1 MRSISTCLS
10 RFIKPGIT
18 AALFALPG
26 LVKAQD
32 VFKEFPD
39 LFTVPDSYVV
49 KHVKQAP
56 VIDGNVED
64 AVWQQAKWTKDF
76 QDIEGRLKPQPP
88 LQTNVK
94 MLWDDSCLY
103 VAARIKDP
111 HVWATLKHHDDIV
124 YRDNDFE
131 LFIDPSN
138 STHKYFEIEVNALN
152 TIFDLFLTK
161 PYRNNGAA
169 VTGWDTHGLR
179 SAVKVQGTLNSPSD
193 ADKGW
198 TVEMAIPFKA
208 IAGGFNR
215 AVIKDGTL
223 WRINFSRVEYDT
235 KVHNGKYVKL
245 QDNAGHDLP
254 EHNWVWSNQGLINM
268 HYPERWGYLLFS
280 DQEADDVKFEMPY
293 AEEQKKYLWLVYYK
307 QKQWYKDHHEYL
319 ASLKDLGID
328 DKITVS
334 GNDNELKLE
343 ATPHQ
348 FIAYISDTKTN
359 ATYTIDQ
366 DGLVQLQIIPKLH
379 E

>member
-1 MRSISTCLS
+1 MRSISTCFN

-18 AALFALPG
+18 ATLLILPG

-39 LFTVPDSYVV
+39 LFTVPYSYVA
-49 KHVKQAP
+49 KHVKQPP
-56 VIDGNVED
+56 VIDGDVED
-64 AVWQQAKWTKDF
+64 AVWQQAPWTKDF

-111 HVWATLKHHDDIV
+111 HVWAKLTRHDDII
-124 YRDNDFE
+124 YLDNDFE
-131 LFIDPSN
+131 LFIDPTN

-161 PYRNNGAA
+161 PYRNGGAA

-179 SAVKVQGTLNSPSD
+179 SAVKVQGTLNDPSD
-193 ADKGW
+193 IDKGW

-208 IAGGFNR
+208 ITGGFNKS
-215 AVIKDGTL
+215 VIKDGTM

-235 KVHNGKYVKL
+235 KVQNGKYVKL
-245 QDNAGHDLP
+245 QDNNGRDLP

-268 HYPERWGYLLFS
+268 HFPERWGYLLFS
-280 DQEADDVKFEMPY
+280 SNEANDVKFEMPY
-293 AEEQKKYLWLVYYK
+293 AEQQKRYLWLVYYK
-307 QKQWYKDHHEYL
+307 QKQWFKDHHEYL
-319 ASLKDLGID
+319 PTLKGLGID
-328 DKITVS
+328 DKVTVA
-334 GNDNELKLE
+334 GNVNELKLE
-343 ATPHQ
+343 ATTRQ
-348 FIAYISDTKTN
+348 FVVAVTDTKTN
-359 ATYTIDQ
+359 ITYTIDQ
-366 DGLVQLQIIPKLH
+366 DGLVQQLINP
-379 E
+379 